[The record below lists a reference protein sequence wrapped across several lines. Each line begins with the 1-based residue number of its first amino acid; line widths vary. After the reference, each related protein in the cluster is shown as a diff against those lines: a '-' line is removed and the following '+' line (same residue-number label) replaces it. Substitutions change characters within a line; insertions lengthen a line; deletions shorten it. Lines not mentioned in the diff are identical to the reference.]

1 VGARERLSVGPSDVR
16 VRGKARR
23 ALRVVIFWAQAN
35 GAPEEAEEEEEEEEE
50 DEEEEEE
57 EEA

>member
-1 VGARERLSVGPSDVR
+1 VR

>member
-1 VGARERLSVGPSDVR
+1 MRANGCPWDHLTCAYA
-16 VRGKARR
+16 ARR
-23 ALRVVIFWAQAN
+23 GGHSELLSWAQAN